1 MHKKYLT
8 TGVVLLLVGFIGNLL
23 MMWLL
28 LSLATEGPPI
38 GGTVIIL
45 LVPAGILLV
54 IYSFLIEKQ
63 E

>member
-8 TGVVLLLVGFIGNLL
+8 TGIVLLLVGFIGNLL

-28 LSLATEGPPI
+28 LSFNMGGPPVE
-38 GGTVIIL
+38 GTGFIL

-54 IYSFLIEKQ
+54 IYSFVIEEQ